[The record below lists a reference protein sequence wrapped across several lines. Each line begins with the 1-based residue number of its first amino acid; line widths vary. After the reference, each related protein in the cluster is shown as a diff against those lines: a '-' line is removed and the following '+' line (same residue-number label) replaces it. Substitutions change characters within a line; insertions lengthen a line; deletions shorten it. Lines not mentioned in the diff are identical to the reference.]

1 MNLTKLF
8 ETVKVNNP
16 NEPDTYQRKATAII
30 NSQFHD
36 YDIVNFCNQKNILV
50 TDLRLGSRL
59 WQFPLETLE
68 QVWKS
73 GVSTPEELYKE
84 AVQFSKS
91 TVSSN
96 EYLEK
101 YGFDSDEV
109 TDFKN
114 SISDEMIETLEKN
127 KKLVKANIE
136 YLQELGVQNIKEL
149 FLAYYEMFL
158 MDHSNFEAI
167 FNQYDREDLVEKL
180 AKNIEIMEYL

>member
-8 ETVKVNNP
+8 ETVKTNNP
-16 NEPDTYQRKATAII
+16 NEPDTYQRKAIAII

-36 YDIVNFCNQKNILV
+36 YDVVEFCNQKNIAV
-50 TDLRLGSRL
+50 NDLRLVSRL

-68 QVWKS
+68 RVWTS
-73 GVSTPEELYKE
+73 NMSTPVELYKE
-84 AVQFSKS
+84 AVQYSS
-91 TVSSN
+91 AVSSS

-101 YGFDSDEV
+101 YGFDSEEV
-109 TDFKN
+109 IEFRN
-114 SISDEMIETLEKN
+114 SISDAMLETLEKN

-136 YLQELGVQNIKEL
+136 YLQGLGVQNIKEL
-149 FLAYYEMFL
+149 FQTYYEMFL
-158 MDHSNFEAI
+158 IDHSNFEAI